1 LLSLSSAWFFTNSV
15 YSTLY
20 HGAGIMPALAG
31 CLALGLDNSI
41 GVAFQVCAVE
51 VVKVQQLI
59 SQNECE
65 NLLLINIKLG

>member
-1 LLSLSSAWFFTNSV
+1 
-15 YSTLY
+15 
-20 HGAGIMPALAG
+20 MPALAG